1 MRLVNL
7 KTQEEFDADIIA
19 IEEKDL
25 KKIQQS
31 DQFIFDWQ
39 VEKEHS
45 IFKITPTEQEEKDQI
60 LGLISLSNIPDE
72 LRIHIHLV
80 EVAKNNIGKDKI
92 IDRVAGC
99 LLAFATKL
107 AFEKGYLGF
116 TSLVPKTELIELYVT
131 KYGFSQYG
139 RQLAIERQAAI
150 NLIQKYL

>member
-7 KTQEEFDADIIA
+7 KTQEEFEATIVA
-19 IEEKDL
+19 IEQEDL
-25 KKIQQS
+25 KKIKQS
-31 DQFIFDWQ
+31 EQFLFDWQ
-39 VEKEHS
+39 LEKEHT
-45 IFKITPTEQEEKDQI
+45 IFKIISSTEEEKEEP

-80 EVAKNNIGKDKI
+80 EVAKANRGKDKT
-92 IDRVAGC
+92 IDRIAGC

-131 KYGFSQYG
+131 KYGFSRYG
-139 RQLAIERQAAI
+139 KQLAIERQAAI